1 MDSPTPGNKVVKVKV
16 VPPSTVVMYSID
28 GSNPANNG
36 KFYAPPGIDSPD
48 GATVRLHAAK
58 GNVTRDV
65 SLTVPKK
72 TGGGGTDDSPINL
85 GIPVTVSGRAFT
97 HLASRSASY
106 QFLGGL
112 PAESRL
118 QMVQA
123 KVIHA
128 ATDSTVTLT
137 YDRKTRLEPQGVIS
151 AFEFLDKQVADGEW
165 TLRFDKLHFATGK
178 AFLKWQVD
186 TNMRIELSQ
195 VTQ

>member
-1 MDSPTPGNKVVKVKV
+1 MDSPTPGNKVIKVKV
-16 VPPSTVVMYSID
+16 VPPSTVVMYTMD

-36 KFYAPPGIDSPD
+36 KVYAPPGIDAPD

-58 GNVTRDV
+58 GNVTKDTRF
-65 SLTVPKK
+65 TIPKN
-72 TGGGGTDDSPINL
+72 DDPDPQPINPDL
-85 GIPVTVSGRAFT
+85 PVTVNGRPFN
-97 HLASRSASY
+97 HLSSRSASY

-151 AFEFLDKQVADGEW
+151 AFEFLDKQVVDGEW
-165 TLRFDKLHFATGK
+165 SLRFDQLHFATGK